1 MTFGKTG
8 FIGCG
13 SMGGALA
20 RAAAKRADANDFM
33 YSSASGE
40 KARALA
46 AELGGQAASN
56 AEIAEKCGLIFL
68 GVKPKYLRGVLA
80 GIAPI
85 LQNRGG
91 GFVLVSMA
99 AGVTIAS
106 VVEMVGKPVPV
117 IRIMPNTPALV
128 GCGMT
133 QYAQEGVTPEQEE
146 AFLELMS
153 ASGELDPLPESLI
166 DAASAV
172 SGCGPAFFCLAL
184 EGLADGGVA
193 AGLPRDKALR
203 YAAKTLEGIGRLA
216 LETGSH
222 PGQLKDSVT
231 SPGGSTIQGVR
242 MLERAGVRSAFF
254 EAAVSAYEK
263 NLDLG
268 KKA

>member
-1 MTFGKTG
+1 MTFERIG

-13 SMGGALA
+13 NMGGALA
-20 RAAAKRADANDFM
+20 RAAAKRADASGFM

-46 AELGGQAASN
+46 AELGGRAVSN
-56 AEIAEKCGLIFL
+56 VEIAENCGLMFL
-68 GVKPKYLRGVLA
+68 GVKPKYLRGVMVEV
-80 GIAPI
+80 APA
-85 LQNRGG
+85 LKKRGG
-91 GFVLVSMA
+91 GFVLCSMA
-99 AGVTIAS
+99 AGVTIDS
-106 VVEMVGKPVPV
+106 VQQMTGEAVPV
-117 IRIMPNTPALV
+117 IRIMPNTPVLV

-133 QYAQEGVTPEQEE
+133 QYALRGVTRGQEE
-146 AFLELMS
+146 AFLDLLAE
-153 ASGELDPLPESLI
+153 SGELDLLPESLI

-172 SGCGPAFFCLAL
+172 SGCGPAFFFLAL

-203 YAAKTLEGIGRLA
+203 YAAKTLEGAGRLA
-216 LETGSH
+216 LETGAH
-222 PGQLKDSVT
+222 PGALKDGVT

-254 EAAVSAYEK
+254 EAAAAAYEK